1 MIKYFAICLL
11 VLAIG
16 VDFTSKLL
24 SIVADA
30 VLIGGALLV
39 WQPWKKETK
48 DS

>member
-1 MIKYFAICLL
+1 MLKAFAITLL

-16 VDFTSKLL
+16 VDFTSKFL

-30 VLIGGALLV
+30 ILIGGALLI
-39 WQPWKKETK
+39 WQPWKKEPK